1 MAQWL
6 ILIVTVDGIGSWS
19 LVSWLMVGYASSQ
32 TLSRRG
38 VIRWYHK
45 AWGYW
50 WRGRGAS
57 DRFAF
62 FKLLIPRSNQALYT
76 YVMFIKVRDNYK
88 RVLAVVAIGLGLLV
102 WTVFG
107 ILFCVLQIFYF
118 KFLKFLG
125 KCYGNV
131 RYE

>member
-1 MAQWL
+1 MVGA
-6 ILIVTVDGIGSWS
+6 WS
-19 LVSWLMVGYASSQ
+19 LE
-32 TLSRRG
+32 TLRGRG

-57 DRFAF
+57 DRFPF
-62 FKLLIPRSNQALYT
+62 FKLLISRNNQALYT
-76 YVMFIKVRDNYK
+76 YVMIRKVRDNYP
-88 RVLAVVAIGLGLLV
+88 RILAVVMIGLGLLV